1 MFAACGGFDLS
12 LLPRLKNKFLGVLA
26 AEGKGFEPLVRGY
39 RTTVFKTVTFGRS
52 VNLPS
57 FTNREPASELL
68 DSSLKVR
75 HCAPQMEGTR
85 PQPPTD
91 PNRRTTLLGLL
102 GLLVREHN
110 YGLWCRKYN
119 R

>member
-52 VNLPS
+52 VNLPCRIRPGRS
-57 FTNREPASELL
+57 TAILVESCLNSRNTHIPASATRIEPAQIS
-68 DSSLKVR
+68 R
-75 HCAPQMEGTR
+75 
-85 PQPPTD
+85 
-91 PNRRTTLLGLL
+91 
-102 GLLVREHN
+102 
-110 YGLWCRKYN
+110 
-119 R
+119 

>member
-52 VNLPS
+52 VNLPLPLS
-57 FTNREPASELL
+57 GNVTILEEIGLRSEVG
-68 DSSLKVR
+68 SSV
-75 HCAPQMEGTR
+75 CFIPFGE
-85 PQPPTD
+85 
-91 PNRRTTLLGLL
+91 
-102 GLLVREHN
+102 
-110 YGLWCRKYN
+110 
-119 R
+119 